1 MKYMSLSDAEWKI
14 AGCLWN
20 YGSMTITEL
29 TKALGPTS
37 GWSKNTIITL
47 LKRMIDKE
55 AVAFIQEDKAKR
67 FYMLIDRPS
76 AVIDETIAFID
87 KVYNGDVE
95 RMMKDLFRLKD
106 FSYKEYK
113 TYFSVSFKYDRKSHL
128 DETT

>member
-20 YGSMTITEL
+20 NGSMTITEL
-29 TKALGPTS
+29 TKALGPTF

-67 FYMLIDRPS
+67 FYMLIDRIS
-76 AVIDETIAFID
+76 AEIDETIAFIN
-87 KVYNGDVE
+87 KVYNGDVKRLIE
-95 RMMKDLFRLKD
+95 TLFDLNRPTNDEFRVAQRIIDTQKQI
-106 FSYKEYK
+106 
-113 TYFSVSFKYDRKSHL
+113 
-128 DETT
+128 